1 MYNFIYIKM
10 TDKMKSLLT
19 SKKRKNESIQK
30 EERVSD
36 KERKVAIFRK
46 DSIIVIYVK
55 KVYDLFYILE
65 SLNMPYYF
73 NSGKK
78 LYFNYYIFFGQRKE
92 IKFFMK
98 VILLIKYHM
107 ILF

>member
-1 MYNFIYIKM
+1 M

-46 DSIIVIYVK
+46 DSIIIIYVK
-55 KVYDLFYILE
+55 KIFDLFYILE
-65 SLNMPYYF
+65 GLNMPYY
-73 NSGKK
+73 
-78 LYFNYYIFFGQRKE
+78 IFFGHRKK